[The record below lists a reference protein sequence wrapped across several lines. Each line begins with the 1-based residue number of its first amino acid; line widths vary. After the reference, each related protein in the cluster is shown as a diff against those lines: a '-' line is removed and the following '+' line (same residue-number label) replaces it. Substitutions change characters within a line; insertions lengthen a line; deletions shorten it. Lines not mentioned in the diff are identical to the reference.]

1 MTVQYGPIGYST
13 LSTMS
18 QIDMEEVKDVISRSA
33 AEFALLEES
42 YASLEHKF
50 KSVTS
55 ERDELKSRL
64 SQLEILLKGR
74 QAALVSKEEE
84 CMSLRQRAEKPR
96 SILSLRVATHAFFDP
111 IITSTDSALPSAKF
125 SPWLSV
131 AKGVAPFMISQGNPV
146 NLQIVWATHAVV
158 DPQPEL
164 TRSPPPTVCRRRQVV
179 SPPSSSD
186 ESSLSPRR
194 SVLSARVR
202 RSLDRY
208 RESFATVRSSRTT
221 VQSVSSSDSD
231 GSLDELV
238 SHAMRLSTAS
248 GRSSTSSSVVRGSV
262 VMRASV
268 DSTRSDRSH
277 RSSFPKRWK

>member
-1 MTVQYGPIGYST
+1 MTVQYGPIGYSS
-13 LSTMS
+13 LSSMS
-18 QIDMEEVKDVISRSA
+18 QIDLEEVKDVISRSA
-33 AEFALLEES
+33 AELALLEES
-42 YASLEHKF
+42 YSSLEGRL
-50 KSVTS
+50 SRVSS
-55 ERDELKSRL
+55 ERDELRSRL

-84 CMSLRQRAEKPR
+84 CLNLRQRVSRDRPV
-96 SILSLRVATHAFFDP
+96 LSVRVATHASYDP
-111 IITSTDSALPSAKF
+111 MLASTDRPKF

-131 AKGVAPFMISQGNPV
+131 AKGVAPVSILPPGKPSLV
-146 NLQIVWATHAVV
+146 SASATHLMVEPPAAVEIV
-158 DPQPEL
+158 
-164 TRSPPPTVCRRRQVV
+164 RSPPPTVCRRRQLMTT
-179 SPPSSSD
+179 PSSSD

-194 SVLSARVR
+194 SVVSARVR

-208 RESFATVRSSRTT
+208 RDSFATVRSSRT
-221 VQSVSSSDSD
+221 VQSISSSDSD
-231 GSLDELV
+231 ESLDELV

-268 DSTRSDRSH
+268 DSTRSDRSS